1 MNELPSLSTPR
12 VRLLRRLW
20 PCLLLAL
27 LLHAAVASA
36 APLLIRGATVFDGT
50 GRAPYAAD
58 VLVDDAGRIAKVAP
72 GLPREKGVQV
82 VDARGLALLPGLFDL
97 HTHWTPNFKPSAL
110 PQIANA
116 YLAHGVTTVNDF
128 HQAPEAY
135 APRRAWLQTIDAPSV
150 RFTARI
156 STPLGHGAD
165 WADEA
170 TTRWVNSPEAARV
183 AVREVAAYRP
193 DLIKVF
199 NDGWRYNNAP
209 DNSSMD
215 EPTLT
220 ALVDEAHRNGLRV
233 YTHTVTLA
241 RGKQAARA
249 GVDVIAHSML
259 DARADDELV
268 ALMRQHGTYYAP
280 TLAVYETVK
289 PGQKPPADADD
300 PVLRQRQANFAIAL
314 ANVAALHR
322 GGVPVALGTDA
333 GMPGTPHGEAT
344 LHELELLV
352 RAGLTPAEA
361 LQAGTATSARAAG
374 LDDRGTLEP
383 GKRADLVLVSGR
395 PWQDIGDIRNVR
407 RVFVAGK
414 QMYGPGTRVPP
425 GNRETSLPPQAV
437 AALVDDFE
445 RGDGR
450 TALDTLRTDE
460 ADGGNDRT
468 VQVTEVVGREGG
480 GRALSMQARLSYKPD
495 AYAGVVLPLTRGSVA
510 PADLRGYRGV
520 RFDVRG
526 DVSRLRVEFRG
537 LDNRRWNTEV
547 ASGPAW
553 RTIEIP
559 FAQLQGQ
566 PPYRQ
571 QGPGPAW
578 RGDDVLQAL
587 FIAQGEAGDKV
598 WFELDDVRFY

>member
-1 MNELPSLSTPR
+1 MNKLSSLSKSR
-12 VRLLRRLW
+12 ARLW
-20 PCLLLAL
+20 LFPAL
-27 LLHAAVASA
+27 VLQAFSGSA
-36 APLLIRGATVFDGT
+36 APLLIRGATVFEGT
-50 GRAPYAAD
+50 AQVPRVAD
-58 VLVDDAGRIAKVAP
+58 VLVDEEGRIAKVAP
-72 GLPREKGVQV
+72 GLSQEKGMQV
-82 VDARGLALLPGLFDL
+82 VDAQGLALLPGLLDL

-116 YLAHGVTTVNDF
+116 YLVHGVTTVNDF

-135 APRRAWLQTIDAPSV
+135 APRRAWLDTIDAPSV

-183 AVREVAAYRP
+183 AVRAVVAYRP

-220 ALVDEAHRNGLRV
+220 ALVDEAHAHALRV

-249 GVDVIAHSML
+249 GVDVIAHSIL
-259 DARADDELV
+259 DAGADAELV
-268 ALMRQHGTYYAP
+268 ASMRQHGTYYAP
-280 TLAVYETVK
+280 TLAVYEPLK
-289 PGQKPPADADD
+289 PGQKPPADADS
-300 PVLRQRQANFAIAL
+300 PVLRQRQANFAKAL
-314 ANVAALHR
+314 ANVATLHR
-322 GGVPVALGTDA
+322 GGVPIALGTDA

-361 LQAGTATSARAAG
+361 LQAGTANSARAAG

-383 GKRADLVLVSGR
+383 GKRADLLLVSGK

-414 QMYGPGTRVPP
+414 QMYGPGTRTPA
-425 GNRETSLPPQAV
+425 GNRATSLPPQPV

-460 ADGGNDRT
+460 ADGGNDRS
-468 VQVTEVVGREGG
+468 VQVTEVVDREGG
-480 GRALSMQARLSYKPD
+480 GRALSLQARLSYKPE

-510 PADLRGYRGV
+510 PADLRGYRGL

-537 LDNRRWNTEV
+537 LDSRRWTTEV
-547 ASGPAW
+547 SAAPGW
-553 RTIEIP
+553 RTIDIP

-571 QGPGPAW
+571 QGQGPSW
-578 RGDDVLQAL
+578 HGDDVLQAL
-587 FIAQGEAGDKV
+587 VIAQGQAGDKV